1 MGKSLIKDVPSVK
14 KNLICIVREIGSSE
28 EIAKQK
34 VEMISIIATA
44 HYGAVNGSL
53 IYLCK
58 SKDLQILEKLSPQ
71 GKIVLNSMETG
82 KYTTERKRKFGNGNG
97 FLAGRIYRACA
108 S

>member
-1 MGKSLIKDVPSVK
+1 
-14 KNLICIVREIGSSE
+14 
-28 EIAKQK
+28 
-34 VEMISIIATA
+34 MISIIATA

-58 SKDLQILEKLSPQ
+58 ILEKLSPQ
-71 GKIVLNSMETG
+71 GKIVLNSIETG

-97 FLAGRIYRACA
+97 FLAGRIYRACT

>member
-1 MGKSLIKDVPSVK
+1 
-14 KNLICIVREIGSSE
+14 
-28 EIAKQK
+28 
-34 VEMISIIATA
+34 MISIIATA

-71 GKIVLNSMETG
+71 GKIVLNSIETG

-97 FLAGRIYRACA
+97 ILAGRIKELVLVSTRFYLVIFVRL
-108 S
+108 SVGLFTEMLNKQL

>member
-1 MGKSLIKDVPSVK
+1 
-14 KNLICIVREIGSSE
+14 
-28 EIAKQK
+28 
-34 VEMISIIATA
+34 MISIIATA

-71 GKIVLNSMETG
+71 GKIVLNSIETG
-82 KYTTERKRKFGNGNG
+82 KYATERKRKFGNGNG
-97 FLAGRIYRACA
+97 ILAGRIYRACT

>member
-1 MGKSLIKDVPSVK
+1 
-14 KNLICIVREIGSSE
+14 
-28 EIAKQK
+28 
-34 VEMISIIATA
+34 MISIIATA

-58 SKDLQILEKLSPQ
+58 SKNLHILEKLSPQ
-71 GKIVLNSMETG
+71 GKIVLNSIETVKKMLGIYNRKKME
-82 KYTTERKRKFGNGNG
+82 FGNGNG

>member
-1 MGKSLIKDVPSVK
+1 
-14 KNLICIVREIGSSE
+14 
-28 EIAKQK
+28 
-34 VEMISIIATA
+34 MISIIATA

-71 GKIVLNSMETG
+71 GKIVLNSIETG

-97 FLAGRIYRACA
+97 FLAGRIYRACT

>member
-1 MGKSLIKDVPSVK
+1 
-14 KNLICIVREIGSSE
+14 
-28 EIAKQK
+28 
-34 VEMISIIATA
+34 MISIIATA

-71 GKIVLNSMETG
+71 GKIVLNSIETG
-82 KYTTERKRKFGNGNG
+82 KKYTSERKWKFGNGNG

>member
-1 MGKSLIKDVPSVK
+1 
-14 KNLICIVREIGSSE
+14 
-28 EIAKQK
+28 
-34 VEMISIIATA
+34 MISIFATA

-71 GKIVLNSMETG
+71 GKIVLNS
-82 KYTTERKRKFGNGNG
+82 KKLERKCEENTSERKWKFGNGNG
-97 FLAGRIYRACA
+97 FLAGRIYKART

>member
-1 MGKSLIKDVPSVK
+1 MHSKGNWILW
-14 KNLICIVREIGSSE
+14 LE

-44 HYGAVNGSL
+44 HYGAANGSL

-71 GKIVLNSMETG
+71 GKIVLNSIETG
-82 KYTTERKRKFGNGNG
+82 KKMLGIYNRKKMEIWQWKWLFGRKN
-97 FLAGRIYRACA
+97 L
-108 S
+108 

>member
-1 MGKSLIKDVPSVK
+1 
-14 KNLICIVREIGSSE
+14 
-28 EIAKQK
+28 
-34 VEMISIIATA
+34 MISIIATA

-71 GKIVLNSMETG
+71 GKIVLNSIETG
-82 KYTTERKRKFGNGNG
+82 KYTTERKWKFGNGNG
-97 FLAGRIYRACA
+97 FLAGRIYRACT